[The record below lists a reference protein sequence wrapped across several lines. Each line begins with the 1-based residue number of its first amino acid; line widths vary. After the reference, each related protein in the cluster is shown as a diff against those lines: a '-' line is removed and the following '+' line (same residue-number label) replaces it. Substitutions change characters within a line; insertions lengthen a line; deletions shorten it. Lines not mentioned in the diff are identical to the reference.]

1 MKRNLPG
8 VCSIGALSGQT
19 LSLDSILPLKKS
31 GGKSIMGETTI
42 TQKQYLIKKPRKIK
56 LFSIISRGETV
67 DDFMGL
73 RKPEIKGM

>member
-1 MKRNLPG
+1 MSEIT
-8 VCSIGALSGQT
+8 V
-19 LSLDSILPLKKS
+19 
-31 GGKSIMGETTI
+31 

-56 LFSIISRGETV
+56 LFSIISRGKTV